1 MNVKEA
7 INYGIQ
13 NLENID
19 DKILK
24 IKILLAYVMNVEK
37 NYLITHDEEE
47 LTEEVEENFKNGLK
61 ELSENIPIQYIT
73 GMQEFYGMKFKVN
86 ENVLIP
92 RFDTEILVEETLKV
106 AKSEQKILDMCT
118 GSGIIATSIAKNVDN
133 TSQVYASDI
142 SEKALEIAEYN
153 SQKNNANV
161 KFILS
166 NLFENIND
174 IDFDIIVSNPP
185 YITKEEM
192 QQLEMQVKKE
202 PEIALYGGIDGLDFY
217 KRITKEAVKHLKI
230 GGYLLFEIGYKQK
243 EAVMEI
249 LKQNNFKNIRC
260 VKDFNNLDRVIIG
273 EKE

>member
-86 ENVLIP
+86 EHVLIP

-133 TSQVYASDI
+133 TFQVYASDI
-142 SEKALEIAEYN
+142 SDKALEIAEYN
-153 SQKNNANV
+153 SKKNNANV

-230 GGYLLFEIGYKQK
+230 GGYLLFEIGCKQK

>member
-1 MNVKEA
+1 MNIKEA

-37 NYLITHDEEE
+37 NYLITHDDEE
-47 LTEEVEENFKNGLK
+47 LTKEVEKNFKNGLK
-61 ELSENIPIQYIT
+61 KLSENIPIQYIT

-118 GSGIIATSIAKNVDN
+118 GSGIIATSIAKNVDSN
-133 TSQVYASDI
+133 TQVYASDI
-142 SEKALEIAEYN
+142 SDKALEIAEYN
-153 SQKNNANV
+153 SKKNNANV

-174 IDFDIIVSNPP
+174 SDFDIIVSNPP

-217 KRITKEAVKHLKI
+217 KKITKEAVKHLKI

>member
-37 NYLITHDEEE
+37 NYLITHDDEK
-47 LTEEVEENFKNGLK
+47 LTKEVEKNFKNGLK
-61 ELSENIPIQYIT
+61 KLSENIPIQYIT

-106 AKSEQKILDMCT
+106 AKSGQKILDMCT
-118 GSGIIATSIAKNVDN
+118 GSGIIATAIAKNVDSN
-133 TSQVYASDI
+133 TQVYASDI
-142 SEKALEIAEYN
+142 SDKALEIAKYN
-153 SQKNNANV
+153 SKKNSANV

-217 KRITKEAVKHLKI
+217 KRITKEAVEHLKI

-243 EAVMEI
+243 ETVMEI

-260 VKDFNNLDRVIIG
+260 IKDFNNLDRVIIG

>member
-37 NYLITHDEEE
+37 NYLITHDDEE
-47 LTEEVEENFKNGLK
+47 LTKEVEKNFKNGLK
-61 ELSENIPIQYIT
+61 KLSENIPIQYIT

-118 GSGIIATSIAKNVDN
+118 GSGIIATAIAKNVDN

-142 SEKALEIAEYN
+142 SDKALEIAEYN
-153 SQKNNANV
+153 SQKNSANV

-217 KRITKEAVKHLKI
+217 KRITKEAVEHLKI

-249 LKQNNFKNIRC
+249 LEQNKFKNIRC

>member
-1 MNVKEA
+1 M
-7 INYGIQ
+7 
-13 NLENID
+13 
-19 DKILK
+19 
-24 IKILLAYVMNVEK
+24 
-37 NYLITHDEEE
+37 
-47 LTEEVEENFKNGLK
+47 
-61 ELSENIPIQYIT
+61 SENIPIQYIT

-106 AKSEQKILDMCT
+106 AKSGQKILDMCT
-118 GSGIIATSIAKNVDN
+118 GSGIIATAIAKNVDSN
-133 TSQVYASDI
+133 TQVYASDI
-142 SEKALEIAEYN
+142 SDKALEIAKYN
-153 SQKNNANV
+153 SKKNSANV

-202 PEIALYGGIDGLDFY
+202 PEIALYGGIDGLNFY
-217 KRITKEAVKHLKI
+217 KRITKEAVEHLKI

-249 LKQNNFKNIRC
+249 LEQNNFKNIRC

>member
-37 NYLITHDEEE
+37 NYLITHDDEE
-47 LTEEVEENFKNGLK
+47 LTKEVEKNFKNGLK
-61 ELSENIPIQYIT
+61 KLSENIPIQYIT

-118 GSGIIATSIAKNVDN
+118 GSGIIATAIAKNVDSN
-133 TSQVYASDI
+133 TQVYASDI
-142 SEKALEIAEYN
+142 SDKALEIAKYN
-153 SQKNNANV
+153 SKKNSANV

-217 KRITKEAVKHLKI
+217 KRITKEAVEHLKI

-249 LKQNNFKNIRC
+249 LEQNKFKNIRC

>member
-1 MNVKEA
+1 MNIKEA

-37 NYLITHDEEE
+37 NYLITHDDEK
-47 LTEEVEENFKNGLK
+47 LTKEVEKNFKNGLK
-61 ELSENIPIQYIT
+61 KLSENIPIQYIT

-106 AKSEQKILDMCT
+106 AKSGQKILDMCT
-118 GSGIIATSIAKNVDN
+118 GSGIIAISTAKNVDN

-142 SEKALEIAEYN
+142 SDKALEIAEYN
-153 SQKNNANV
+153 SKKNNANV

-217 KRITKEAVKHLKI
+217 KRITKEAVEHLKI

-249 LKQNNFKNIRC
+249 LEQNKFKNIRC

>member
-1 MNVKEA
+1 MNIKEA
-7 INYGIQ
+7 IDYGIQ

-47 LTEEVEENFKNGLK
+47 LTEEVKENFKNGLK
-61 ELSENIPIQYIT
+61 KLSENIPIQYIT
-73 GMQEFYGMKFKVN
+73 GMQEFYGMEFKVN

-133 TSQVYASDI
+133 NTQVYASDI
-142 SEKALEIAEYN
+142 SDKALEIAKYN
-153 SQKNNANV
+153 SKKNNANV

-174 IDFDIIVSNPP
+174 NDFDIIVSNPP

-217 KRITKEAVKHLKI
+217 KRITKEAVEHLKI

-243 EAVMEI
+243 ETVMEI

-260 VKDFNNLDRVIIG
+260 IKDFNNLDRVIIG

>member
-1 MNVKEA
+1 MNIKEA

-37 NYLITHDEEE
+37 NYLITHDDEE
-47 LTEEVEENFKNGLK
+47 LTKEVEKNFKNGLK
-61 ELSENIPIQYIT
+61 KLSENIPIQYIT

-106 AKSEQKILDMCT
+106 AKSGQKILDMCT
-118 GSGIIATSIAKNVDN
+118 GSGIIATSIAKNVDSN
-133 TSQVYASDI
+133 TQVYASDI
-142 SEKALEIAEYN
+142 SYKALEIAEYN
-153 SQKNNANV
+153 SKKNNANV

-174 IDFDIIVSNPP
+174 SDFDIIVSNPP
-185 YITKEEM
+185 YITQEEM

-217 KRITKEAVKHLKI
+217 KRITKEAVEHLKI

-249 LKQNNFKNIRC
+249 LEQNKFKNIRC

>member
-37 NYLITHDEEE
+37 NYLITHDDEK
-47 LTEEVEENFKNGLK
+47 LTKEVEKNFKNGLK
-61 ELSENIPIQYIT
+61 KLSENIPIQYIT

-106 AKSEQKILDMCT
+106 AKSGQKILDMCT
-118 GSGIIATSIAKNVDN
+118 GSGIIATAIAKNVDSN
-133 TSQVYASDI
+133 TQVYASDI
-142 SEKALEIAEYN
+142 SDKALEIAKYN
-153 SQKNNANV
+153 SKKNSANV

-217 KRITKEAVKHLKI
+217 KRITKEAVEHLKI

-249 LKQNNFKNIRC
+249 LEQNKFKNIRC

>member
-1 MNVKEA
+1 MNIKEA

-37 NYLITHDEEE
+37 NYLITHDDEE
-47 LTEEVEENFKNGLK
+47 LTKEVEKNFKNGLK
-61 ELSENIPIQYIT
+61 KLSENIPIQYIT

-106 AKSEQKILDMCT
+106 AKSGQKILDMCT
-118 GSGIIATSIAKNVDN
+118 GSGIIAISTAKNVDN

-142 SEKALEIAEYN
+142 SDKALEIAEYN
-153 SQKNNANV
+153 SKKNNANV

-192 QQLEMQVKKE
+192 QHLEIQVKKE

-217 KRITKEAVKHLKI
+217 KRITKEAVEHLKI

-249 LKQNNFKNIRC
+249 LEQNKFKNIRC

>member
-7 INYGIQ
+7 IDYGIQ

-24 IKILLAYVMNVEK
+24 IKILLAYVMSVEK
-37 NYLITHDEEE
+37 NYLITHDDEE
-47 LTEEVEENFKNGLK
+47 LTKEVEKNFKNGLK
-61 ELSENIPIQYIT
+61 KLSENIPIQYIT
-73 GMQEFYGMKFKVN
+73 GMQEFYGMEFKVN

-118 GSGIIATSIAKNVDN
+118 GSGIIATSIAKNVDSN
-133 TSQVYASDI
+133 TQVYASDI
-142 SEKALEIAEYN
+142 SDKALEIAKYN
-153 SQKNNANV
+153 SKKNNANV

-174 IDFDIIVSNPP
+174 NDFDIIVSNPP

-217 KRITKEAVKHLKI
+217 KRITKEAVEYLKI
-230 GGYLLFEIGYKQK
+230 GGHLLFEIGYKQK
-243 EAVMEI
+243 ETVMEI

-273 EKE
+273 ENE

>member
-7 INYGIQ
+7 ISYGIQ

-19 DKILK
+19 GKILK

-106 AKSEQKILDMCT
+106 AKSEQKILDMCA

-153 SQKNNANV
+153 SKKNNANV

-166 NLFENIND
+166 NLFDNIND

-217 KRITKEAVKHLKI
+217 KKITKEAVKHLKI

-260 VKDFNNLDRVIIG
+260 VKDFNSLDRVIIG

>member
-37 NYLITHDEEE
+37 NYLITHDDEE
-47 LTEEVEENFKNGLK
+47 LTKEVEKNFKNGLK
-61 ELSENIPIQYIT
+61 KLSENIPIQYIT

-106 AKSEQKILDMCT
+106 AKSGQKILDMCT
-118 GSGIIATSIAKNVDN
+118 GSGIIAISTAKNVDN

-142 SEKALEIAEYN
+142 SDKALEIAEYN
-153 SQKNNANV
+153 SKKNNANV

-166 NLFENIND
+166 NLFDNIND

-202 PEIALYGGIDGLDFY
+202 PEIALYGGIDGLNFY
-217 KRITKEAVKHLKI
+217 KRITKEAVEHLKI

-249 LKQNNFKNIRC
+249 LEQNKFKNIRC

>member
-37 NYLITHDEEE
+37 NYLITHDDEE
-47 LTEEVEENFKNGLK
+47 LTKEVEKNFKNGLK
-61 ELSENIPIQYIT
+61 KLSENIPIQYIT

-106 AKSEQKILDMCT
+106 AKSGQKILDMCT
-118 GSGIIATSIAKNVDN
+118 GSGIIAAAIAKNVDN

-142 SEKALEIAEYN
+142 SDKALEIAKYN
-153 SQKNNANV
+153 SKKNNANV
-161 KFILS
+161 KFIVS

-192 QQLEMQVKKE
+192 QHLEIQVKKE

-217 KRITKEAVKHLKI
+217 KRITKEAVEHLKI

-249 LKQNNFKNIRC
+249 LEQNKFKNIRC

>member
-92 RFDTEILVEETLKV
+92 RFDTETLVEETLKV

-142 SEKALEIAEYN
+142 SDKALEIAEYN

-243 EAVMEI
+243 DAVMEI

>member
-1 MNVKEA
+1 MNIKEA
-7 INYGIQ
+7 IDYGIQ

-37 NYLITHDEEE
+37 NYLITHDDEK
-47 LTEEVEENFKNGLK
+47 LTKEVEKNFKNGLK
-61 ELSENIPIQYIT
+61 KLSENIPIQYIT

-133 TSQVYASDI
+133 NTQVYASDI
-142 SEKALEIAEYN
+142 SDKALEIAKYN
-153 SQKNNANV
+153 SKKNNANV

-174 IDFDIIVSNPP
+174 NDFDIIVSNPP

-217 KRITKEAVKHLKI
+217 KRITKEAVEHLKI
-230 GGYLLFEIGYKQK
+230 GGHLLFEIGYKQK
-243 EAVMEI
+243 ENVMEI

>member
-1 MNVKEA
+1 MNIKEA

-37 NYLITHDEEE
+37 NYLITHDDEK
-47 LTEEVEENFKNGLK
+47 LTKEVEKNFKNGLK
-61 ELSENIPIQYIT
+61 KLSENIPIQYIT

-106 AKSEQKILDMCT
+106 AKSWQKILDMCT
-118 GSGIIATSIAKNVDN
+118 GSGIIATSIAKNVDSN
-133 TSQVYASDI
+133 TQVYASDI
-142 SEKALEIAEYN
+142 SDKALEIAEYN
-153 SQKNNANV
+153 SKKNNANV

-217 KRITKEAVKHLKI
+217 KRITKEAVEHLKI

-249 LKQNNFKNIRC
+249 LEQNKFKNIRC

>member
-13 NLENID
+13 NLGNID

-37 NYLITHDEEE
+37 NYLITHDDEK
-47 LTEEVEENFKNGLK
+47 LTKEVEKNFKNGLK
-61 ELSENIPIQYIT
+61 KISENIPIQYIT

-106 AKSEQKILDMCT
+106 AKSGQKILDMCT
-118 GSGIIATSIAKNVDN
+118 GSGIIAISTAKNVDN

-142 SEKALEIAEYN
+142 SDKTLEIAEYN
-153 SQKNNANV
+153 SKKNNANV

-217 KRITKEAVKHLKI
+217 KRITKEAVEHLKI

-249 LKQNNFKNIRC
+249 LEQNKFKNIRC

>member
-37 NYLITHDEEE
+37 NYLITHDDEE
-47 LTEEVEENFKNGLK
+47 LTKEVEKNFKNGLK
-61 ELSENIPIQYIT
+61 KLSENIPIQYIT

-106 AKSEQKILDMCT
+106 AKAGQKILDMCT
-118 GSGIIATSIAKNVDN
+118 GSGIIAAAIAKNVDN

-142 SEKALEIAEYN
+142 SDKALEIAKYN
-153 SQKNNANV
+153 SKKNNANV
-161 KFILS
+161 KFIVS

-192 QQLEMQVKKE
+192 QHLEIQVKKE

-217 KRITKEAVKHLKI
+217 KRITKEAVEHLKI

-249 LKQNNFKNIRC
+249 LEQNKFKNIRC

>member
-37 NYLITHDEEE
+37 NYLITHDDEE
-47 LTEEVEENFKNGLK
+47 LTKEVEKNFKNGLK
-61 ELSENIPIQYIT
+61 KLSENIPIQYIT

-106 AKSEQKILDMCT
+106 AKSGQKILDMCT
-118 GSGIIATSIAKNVDN
+118 GSGIIAAAIAKNVDN

-142 SEKALEIAEYN
+142 SDKALEIAEYN
-153 SQKNNANV
+153 SKKNSANV

-192 QQLEMQVKKE
+192 QHLEIQVKKE

-217 KRITKEAVKHLKI
+217 KRITKEAVEHLKI

-249 LKQNNFKNIRC
+249 LEQNKFKNIRC

>member
-7 INYGIQ
+7 ISYGIQ

-142 SEKALEIAEYN
+142 SDKALEIAEYN
-153 SQKNNANV
+153 SKKNNTNV

-166 NLFENIND
+166 NLFDNIND

-192 QQLEMQVKKE
+192 HQLEMQVKKE

>member
-133 TSQVYASDI
+133 ASQVYASDI
-142 SEKALEIAEYN
+142 SDKALEIAEYN
-153 SQKNNANV
+153 SKKNNANV

-166 NLFENIND
+166 NLFDNIND

-217 KRITKEAVKHLKI
+217 KRITKEAVEHLKI

-243 EAVMEI
+243 EDVMEI

>member
-37 NYLITHDEEE
+37 NYLITHDDEE
-47 LTEEVEENFKNGLK
+47 LTKEVEKKFKNGLK
-61 ELSENIPIQYIT
+61 KLSENIPIQYIT

-106 AKSEQKILDMCT
+106 AKAGQKILDMCT

-133 TSQVYASDI
+133 NAQVYASDI
-142 SEKALEIAEYN
+142 SDKALEIAKYN
-153 SQKNNANV
+153 SKKNNANV
-161 KFILS
+161 KFIVS

-217 KRITKEAVKHLKI
+217 KRITKEAVEHLKI

-249 LKQNNFKNIRC
+249 LEQNKFKNIRC

>member
-118 GSGIIATSIAKNVDN
+118 GSGIIATSIAKNVDS

-142 SEKALEIAEYN
+142 SDKALEIAEYN
-153 SQKNNANV
+153 SKKNNANV

-217 KRITKEAVKHLKI
+217 KKITKEAVKHLKI

-243 EAVMEI
+243 EAVMEL

>member
-7 INYGIQ
+7 INYGIK

-19 DKILK
+19 DKVLK

-61 ELSENIPIQYIT
+61 KLSENIPIQYIT

-142 SEKALEIAEYN
+142 SDKALEIAEYN
-153 SQKNNANV
+153 SKKNNANV

-174 IDFDIIVSNPP
+174 MDFDIIVSNPP

-217 KRITKEAVKHLKI
+217 KRITKEAVEHLKI

-249 LKQNNFKNIRC
+249 LEQNKFKNIRC

>member
-7 INYGIQ
+7 IDYGIQ

-47 LTEEVEENFKNGLK
+47 LTEEVKENFKNGLK
-61 ELSENIPIQYIT
+61 KLSENIPIQYIT
-73 GMQEFYGMKFKVN
+73 GMQEFYGMEFKVN

-118 GSGIIATSIAKNVDN
+118 GSGIIATSIAKNMDN
-133 TSQVYASDI
+133 NTQVYASDI
-142 SEKALEIAEYN
+142 SDKALEIAKYN
-153 SQKNNANV
+153 SKKNNANV

-174 IDFDIIVSNPP
+174 NDFDIIVSNPP

-217 KRITKEAVKHLKI
+217 KRITKEAVEHLKI
-230 GGYLLFEIGYKQK
+230 GGHLLFEIGYKQK

-249 LKQNNFKNIRC
+249 LEQNKFKNIRC

>member
-1 MNVKEA
+1 MNIKEA

-37 NYLITHDEEE
+37 NYLITHDDEE
-47 LTEEVEENFKNGLK
+47 LTKEVEKNFKNGLK
-61 ELSENIPIQYIT
+61 KLSENIPIQYIT

-106 AKSEQKILDMCT
+106 AKSGQKILDMCT
-118 GSGIIATSIAKNVDN
+118 GSGIIATAIAKNVDSN
-133 TSQVYASDI
+133 TQVYASDI
-142 SEKALEIAEYN
+142 SDKALEIAKYN
-153 SQKNNANV
+153 SKKNSANV

-202 PEIALYGGIDGLDFY
+202 PEIALYGGIDGLNFY
-217 KRITKEAVKHLKI
+217 KRITKEAVEHLKI

-249 LKQNNFKNIRC
+249 LEQNNFKNIRC

>member
-37 NYLITHDEEE
+37 NYLITHDDEE
-47 LTEEVEENFKNGLK
+47 LTKEVEKNFKNGLK
-61 ELSENIPIQYIT
+61 KLSENIPIQYIT

-106 AKSEQKILDMCT
+106 AKSGQKILDMCT
-118 GSGIIATSIAKNVDN
+118 GSGIIATAIAKNVDSN
-133 TSQVYASDI
+133 TQVYASDI
-142 SEKALEIAEYN
+142 SDKALEIAKYN
-153 SQKNNANV
+153 SKKNSANV

-217 KRITKEAVKHLKI
+217 KRITKEAVEHLKI

-249 LKQNNFKNIRC
+249 LEQNKFKNIRC

>member
-1 MNVKEA
+1 MNIKEA
-7 INYGIQ
+7 IDYGIQ

-19 DKILK
+19 DKIFK

-37 NYLITHDEEE
+37 NYLITHDDEK
-47 LTEEVEENFKNGLK
+47 LTKEVEKNFKNGLK
-61 ELSENIPIQYIT
+61 KLSENIPIQYIT

-106 AKSEQKILDMCT
+106 AKSGQKILDMCT
-118 GSGIIATSIAKNVDN
+118 GSGIIAISTAKNVDN

-142 SEKALEIAEYN
+142 SDKALEIAKYN
-153 SQKNNANV
+153 SKKNNANV

-217 KRITKEAVKHLKI
+217 KRITKEAVEHLKI

-243 EAVMEI
+243 EAVIEI
-249 LKQNNFKNIRC
+249 LEQNKFKNIRC

>member
-7 INYGIQ
+7 IDYGIQ

-47 LTEEVEENFKNGLK
+47 LTEEVKENFKNGLK
-61 ELSENIPIQYIT
+61 KLSENIPIQYIT
-73 GMQEFYGMKFKVN
+73 GMQEFYGMEFKVN

-118 GSGIIATSIAKNVDN
+118 GSGIIATAIAKNVDSN
-133 TSQVYASDI
+133 TQVYASDI
-142 SEKALEIAEYN
+142 SDKALEIAEYN
-153 SQKNNANV
+153 SKKNSANV

-217 KRITKEAVKHLKI
+217 KRITKEAVEHLKI

-249 LKQNNFKNIRC
+249 LEQNKFKNIRC

>member
-133 TSQVYASDI
+133 TFQVYASDI
-142 SEKALEIAEYN
+142 SDKALEIAEYN
-153 SQKNNANV
+153 SKKNNANV

-230 GGYLLFEIGYKQK
+230 GGYLLFEIGCKQK

>member
-142 SEKALEIAEYN
+142 SDKALEIAEYN

>member
-7 INYGIQ
+7 INYGIK

-19 DKILK
+19 DKVLK

-61 ELSENIPIQYIT
+61 KLSENIPIQYIT

-142 SEKALEIAEYN
+142 SDKALEIAEYN

-217 KRITKEAVKHLKI
+217 KKITKEAAKHLKI

-249 LKQNNFKNIRC
+249 LEQNKFKNIRC

>member
-37 NYLITHDEEE
+37 NYLITHDDEK
-47 LTEEVEENFKNGLK
+47 LTKEVEKNFKNGLK
-61 ELSENIPIQYIT
+61 KLSENIPIQYIT

-106 AKSEQKILDMCT
+106 AKAGQKILDMCT
-118 GSGIIATSIAKNVDN
+118 GSGIIATAIAKNVDN

-142 SEKALEIAEYN
+142 SDKALEIAKYN
-153 SQKNNANV
+153 SKKNNANV
-161 KFILS
+161 KFIVS

-192 QQLEMQVKKE
+192 QHLEIQVKKE

-217 KRITKEAVKHLKI
+217 KRITKEAVEHLKI

-249 LKQNNFKNIRC
+249 LEQNKFKNIRC